1 MNTVSVPVKEP
12 VRPAA
17 VAKSNSTNAPAAP
30 SAAVVPRL
38 CVRRLLAIPASTLLA
53 MGIHL
58 AVRKNDPEPDTTV
71 YLVLL
76 GTVLGLALA
85 LSVVQIFSSPLRRWM
100 AHMCPI
106 IGASITLLCVWDLVT
121 SGFRL
126 LPLPYF
132 PSPAS
137 VLRNMILDAAVLF
150 DSTWHSLLLL
160 VGGYSLGAVLGVIT
174 GICIGWFKQARYW
187 GMPLLKVVGPIPA
200 TAWIPL
206 AMVISPKAIFSAV
219 GLIALAV
226 WFPVTM
232 LTMSGIANTR
242 ASYLDVARTLGAK
255 PSFLIFRVA
264 IPAAM
269 PNIFIGLFMGLGASF
284 LTLIVAETVGVK
296 SGLGWYVGWAQG
308 WAEYGKVFAALVI
321 MAAFFSTIMTLLFK
335 IRDRVL
341 VWQKG
346 TIKW

>member
-1 MNTVSVPVKEP
+1 MNTALPVKQPVTLPSHPPRANVDRLRLSDSAPLKLGAGAMLAVPVSD
-12 VRPAA
+12 AIG
-17 VAKSNSTNAPAAP
+17 
-30 SAAVVPRL
+30 
-38 CVRRLLAIPASTLLA
+38 LAI
-53 MGIHL
+53 HF
-58 AVRKNDPEPDTTV
+58 AVKHKDPEPDTGSYT
-71 YLVLL
+71 VLL
-76 GTVLGLALA
+76 ASLFGIAVVLAG
-85 LSVVQIFSSPLRRWM
+85 VQLFSPALRRWM

-106 IGASITLLCVWDLVT
+106 IAAAIGFLWIWELIT

-137 VLRNMILDAAVLF
+137 VLRTLLF
-150 DSTWHSLLLL
+150 DWDELFKGTWHSLLLL
-160 VGGYSLGAVLGVIT
+160 LSGYTLGAIIGIVT
-174 GICIGWFKQARYW
+174 GICIGWFRRARYW
-187 GMPLLKVVGPIPA
+187 GMPVLKVIGPIPA

-206 AMVISPKAIFSAV
+206 AMVISPKPMFSAV

-242 ASYLDVARTLGAK
+242 ASYLDVARTLGAS
-255 PSFLIFRVA
+255 PAFLIFRVA

-269 PNIFIGLFMGLGASF
+269 PSIFIGLFMGLGASF
-284 LTLIVAETVGVK
+284 LTLIVAETVGVRA
-296 SGLGWYVGWAQG
+296 GLGWYVSWAQG
-308 WAEYGKVFAALVI
+308 WAEYSKVYAALVI

>member
-1 MNTVSVPVKEP
+1 MNTALVPVKEP
-12 VRPAA
+12 MSSPNAA
-17 VAKSNSTNAPAAP
+17 TSSAHVGPNAADLKRDKLSVVA
-30 SAAVVPRL
+30 
-38 CVRRLLAIPASTLLA
+38 I
-53 MGIHL
+53 L
-58 AVRKNDPEPDTTV
+58 AVPVAAAAALAVHMAVWKNDPEPNTSSYTRFLV
-71 YLVLL
+71 GVASASVLL
-76 GTVLGLALA
+76 SGL
-85 LSVVQIFSSPLRRWM
+85 QILWEALRRWM

-106 IGASITLLCVWDLVT
+106 IAAAVAMLGLWELIT
-121 SGFRL
+121 SGFRW

-137 VLRNMILDAAVLF
+137 VLRTLIFDWDELF
-150 DSTWHSLLLL
+150 KGTWHSLLLL
-160 VGGYSLGAVLGVIT
+160 LSGYVLGAAIGVIT
-174 GICIGWFKQARYW
+174 GICVGWFRRARYW
-187 GMPLLKVVGPIPA
+187 GMPVLKVIGPIPA

-206 AMVISPKAIFSAV
+206 AMVISPKPIFSAV

-242 ASYLDVARTLGAK
+242 ASYLDVARTLGAS
-255 PSFLIFRVA
+255 PAFLIFRVA

-269 PNIFIGLFMGLGASF
+269 PNIFLGLFMGLGASF
-284 LTLIVAETVGVK
+284 LTLIVAETVGVRA
-296 SGLGWYVGWAQG
+296 GLGWYVSWAQG
-308 WAEYGKVFAALVI
+308 WAEYSKVFAALVI

>member
-12 VRPAA
+12 VRAPVTAA
-17 VAKSNSTNAPAAP
+17 RPISPAAP
-30 SAAVVPRL
+30 PMAAVPRICIRALLAVPMAS
-38 CVRRLLAIPASTLLA
+38 LLAI
-53 MGIHL
+53 GIHL
-58 AVRKNDPEPDTTV
+58 AVRKNDPEPDTTS
-71 YLVLL
+71 YLILL
-76 GTVLGLALA
+76 GTIGGLSVVLALA
-85 LSVVQIFSSPLRRWM
+85 QLFSNGLRRWM

-106 IGASITLLCVWDLVT
+106 IAAAVSLLCVWDLIT

-137 VLRNMILDAAVLF
+137 VLRSMILDAAVIF

-160 VGGYSLGAVLGVIT
+160 VGGYLLGAILGIIT

-206 AMVISPKAIFSAV
+206 AMVVSPKPIFSAV

-242 ASYLDVARTLGAK
+242 ASYLDVART
-255 PSFLIFRVA
+255 RHR
-264 IPAAM
+264 
-269 PNIFIGLFMGLGASF
+269 AS
-284 LTLIVAETVGVK
+284 
-296 SGLGWYVGWAQG
+296 
-308 WAEYGKVFAALVI
+308 
-321 MAAFFSTIMTLLFK
+321 
-335 IRDRVL
+335 
-341 VWQKG
+341 
-346 TIKW
+346 

>member
-1 MNTVSVPVKEP
+1 MNSVSVPIKETAT
-12 VRPAA
+12 VRVESTRVPANESSA
-17 VAKSNSTNAPAAP
+17 TAKLSWQSLIPLPLACVAA
-30 SAAVVPRL
+30 
-38 CVRRLLAIPASTLLA
+38 LAI
-53 MGIHL
+53 HF
-58 AVRKNDPEPDTTV
+58 AVKNNDPEPNTTS
-71 YLVLL
+71 YAILL
-76 GTVLGLALA
+76 GGVLGLGII
-85 LSVVQIFSSPLRRWM
+85 LSFLQFVSGALRRWM
-100 AHMCPI
+100 EHMCPI
-106 IGASITLLCVWDLVT
+106 IAAAIGSLAVWELVT
-121 SGFRL
+121 SGLRW

-137 VLRNMILDAAVLF
+137 VLRTLIFDWDELF
-150 DSTWHSLLLL
+150 KGTWHSLALLL
-160 VGGYSLGAVLGVIT
+160 SGYVLGAVLGVTT
-174 GICIGWFKQARYW
+174 GICVGWFRRARYW

-206 AMVISPKAIFSAV
+206 AMVISPKPIFSAV

-242 ASYLDVARTLGAK
+242 ASYLDVARTLGAS

-269 PNIFIGLFMGLGASF
+269 PSIFIGLFMGLGASF
-284 LTLIVAETVGVK
+284 LTLIVAETVGVRA
-296 SGLGWYVGWAQG
+296 GLGWYVGWAQG
-308 WAEYGKVFAALVI
+308 WAEYSKVYAALVI

-335 IRDRVL
+335 LRDRVL